1 MVPGPRRQ
9 PAGGVGVKWGLL
21 GGSRILQRALLPAM
35 RTAGHEAVFLGARD
49 PARAA
54 ALASELGIAAGG
66 SYDALLAEPGVAA
79 VYISVTN
86 DAHLPWIVRALQS
99 GKDVLCE
106 KPLTLDA
113 AEVALVRAAEASS
126 GRRVMEA
133 FVYGFHPQIADALQ
147 AVRNGAIGDIL
158 AIDALFAGPLRDPG
172 DFRWQARLGGGALL
186 DLGTYCVSLIRD
198 LAGQPI
204 RVAAF
209 ASMRGDVDASLH
221 GLLDFGPAKARFAC
235 TFDGERAQSCR
246 IVGSA
251 GTIEIE
257 VPFSSRNR
265 LLATRVNG
273 VVREWPPCDPYCAM
287 VEHFAGA
294 VVSGGPLRHDS
305 TEALRQAQVLEALQ
319 LAALHGKVVAP

>member
-1 MVPGPRRQ
+1 M
-9 PAGGVGVKWGLL
+9 KWGLL
-21 GGSRILQRALLPAM
+21 GASRILQRALLPAM
-35 RTAGHEAVFLGARD
+35 RAAGHEAVFLGARD

-54 ALASELGIAAGG
+54 ARAADLGIPAGG
-66 SYDALLAEPGVAA
+66 SYDALLAAPGVAA

-86 DAHLPWIVRALQS
+86 DAHLPWTLRALRS
-99 GKDVLCE
+99 GKHVLCE

-113 AEVALVRAAEASS
+113 AEAALVRAAEAET

-147 AVRNGAIGDIL
+147 AVRSGAVGDVL
-158 AIDALFAGPLRDPG
+158 AIDALFAGPLRDPA

-198 LAGQPI
+198 IAERPPL

-209 ASMRGDVDASLH
+209 AGMRGDVEASLH
-221 GLLDFGPAKARFAC
+221 GLLDFGHAKARFAC

-251 GTIEIE
+251 GVIEIDT
-257 VPFSSRNR
+257 PFSSRDR
-265 LLATRVNG
+265 ALVTRVNG
-273 VVREWPPCDPYCAM
+273 VVRDWAPCDPYRAM
-287 VEHFAGA
+287 VAHFAGA
-294 VVSGGPLRHDS
+294 VTTGEPLRHDS
-305 TEALRQAQVLEALQ
+305 AEALGQAQVLDALL
-319 LAALHGKVVAP
+319 LAARQGRVVTMAPPPAAA